1 MADLRVVD
9 EDELGAEVEAP
20 YDEDEEEKTT
30 ADITEAE
37 KVEFLQLVRQGLNR
51 MEAARVLGYKARC
64 WRAVCSPH
72 SQFYDEDFSKH
83 YAEAIGSFEY
93 AEHRLE
99 RLRAETQ
106 RRALNDSDRLLEKMM
121 MVHDPEWAVLRQKDV
136 NVSVNVLIQQVFKTL
151 PTEKLEQ
158 LLAWLEEGN
167 DPDTLDPAD
176 FAIPVPALPPAV
188 DA

>member
-1 MADLRVVD
+1 MADLHLVAD
-9 EDELGAEVEAP
+9 DELGEIE
-20 YDEDEEEKTT
+20 DEDEEEKHTS
-30 ADITEAE
+30 DITEAE
-37 KVEFLQLVRQGLNR
+37 KVEFLQHIRAGLNR
-51 MEAARVLGYKARC
+51 MEAARVLGYKGRH
-64 WRAVCSPH
+64 WRALGSPH
-72 SQFYDEDFSKH
+72 SQFYDEDFARA

-106 RRALNDSDRLLEKMM
+106 RRAMMDSDRLLEKMM
-121 MVHDPEWAVLRQKDV
+121 MVHDPEWSVLRQKDV
-136 NVSVNVLIQQVFKTL
+136 NVSINVLIQQVFKTL

-167 DPDTLDPAD
+167 DPDTLDAAD
-176 FAIPVPALPPAV
+176 FMAPALPPAV